1 MISRDDQIGSIAS
14 AIDQAAQ
21 ASSKFEAVRALR
33 TTLLCGIPSDVPV
46 EEITDLP
53 VKAAIW
59 AFDYRISVQRDNDR
73 QRAVVEPRFRGAS
86 GETDPPKV
94 AAVAEEVVEV
104 WHALASKVTS
114 PWGLARLQHL
124 LFERRFG
131 RAHEYAIAAAKS
143 YLAAAMNW
151 EIGLD
156 RAGLLGIALR
166 VARSVNS
173 RDQADLI
180 VSQLM
185 SDARQELSGDDRRPG
200 VFMRLMESILAERN
214 PPSGVDDL
222 LKDAFT
228 KYADPFIRD
237 NVLRLQIARASDAE
251 AKNQLW
257 GKLVEVWNEAAKDS
271 QGIVRAAH
279 LKKALECAEGSQDR
293 ELVER
298 AAANLQGLRKDDLG
312 LATFTAST
320 SIDDAEIERLL
331 APMGEAGNWQQ
342 ALIDL
347 YQIYG
352 PATGDLTQN
361 KARVEQHA
369 REFVLSGLFSKELLG
384 GDGLPRYRPQSD
396 EDRDAMALAE
406 QESYNIQIFAPILAM
421 ALSRIADTYGIPSE
435 SELAD
440 FFAQAPLTDEDLAH
454 ALARAFIRYW
464 TGDAEGAAF
473 TIIPR
478 IETIVRNLVIAMDR
492 GVYRIQRDQKPGQ
505 YPGLGYLLDILK
517 VHGMDESWHRCV
529 LTVCA
534 NPAGGWNIRNEV
546 AHGFIPNIGIPPA
559 AVVLQ
564 LAVYLWSLNAIQDDA
579 ADD

>member
-1 MISRDDQIGSIAS
+1 MTSRDGQIESIAS
-14 AIDQAAQ
+14 VIDQAAQ
-21 ASSKFEAVRALR
+21 ASSKFEASRTLR
-33 TTLLCGIPSDVPV
+33 TALLSETPSDVPV
-46 EEITDLP
+46 EEISSLP
-53 VKAAIW
+53 IRAALW
-59 AFDYRISVQRDNDR
+59 AFDYRISVELDGNR
-73 QRAVVEPRFRGAS
+73 QRVVVEPRFHGAS

-104 WHALASKVTS
+104 WHALTSKVTS

-131 RAHEYAIAAAKS
+131 RAHEYAIAAAES
-143 YLAAAMNW
+143 YLAAATQW
-151 EIGLD
+151 EVGLD
-156 RAGLLGIALR
+156 RAGLLGIGLR

-180 VSQLM
+180 VDQLM
-185 SDARQELSGDDRRPG
+185 SDARQELSGDGQRPG
-200 VFMRLMESILAERN
+200 VFMRLMKSLLAENN

-222 LKDAFT
+222 LKDAFIA
-228 KYADPFIRD
+228 YADPFIRD
-237 NVLRLQIARASDAE
+237 DILRMRISRASDAE
-251 AKNQLW
+251 VKKRLW
-257 GKLVEVWNEAAKDS
+257 VEMVEVWNEAASHS

-279 LKKALECAEGSQDR
+279 LKKALECSEESQDR
-293 ELVER
+293 GLIER
-298 AAANLQGLRKDDLG
+298 AAANLQGLRKEDLG
-312 LATFTAST
+312 LATFVAST
-320 SIDDAEIERLL
+320 SMDGAEIERLL
-331 APMGEAGNWQQ
+331 APMDGAGNWQQ
-342 ALIDL
+342 ALLGL

-352 PATGDLTQN
+352 PATGDLAPN

-369 REFVLSGLFSKELLG
+369 REFVLSGLFTKELLG

-396 EDRDAMALAE
+396 ADRDAVALADHE
-406 QESYNIQIFAPILAM
+406 TYNIQIFAPILAM
-421 ALSRIADTYGIPSE
+421 ALSRIAEVYGIPSE
-435 SELAD
+435 SELAA

-464 TGDAEGAAF
+464 MGDAEGAAF

-517 VHGMDESWHRCV
+517 THGLDESWHRCA

-546 AHGFIPNIGIPPA
+546 AHGFTMNMGMPPA

-564 LAVYLWSLNAIQDDA
+564 LSVYLWSLNANPDDA
-579 ADD
+579 ADG

>member
-1 MISRDDQIGSIAS
+1 MTSRDGQIESIAS
-14 AIDQAAQ
+14 IIDQAAQ
-21 ASSKFEAVRALR
+21 ASSKFEAARTLR
-33 TTLLCGIPSDVPV
+33 TALLSETPSDVPV
-46 EEITDLP
+46 EEISDLP
-53 VKAAIW
+53 IRAALW
-59 AFDYRISVQRDNDR
+59 AFDYRISVELDGNR
-73 QRAVVEPRFRGAS
+73 QRVAVEPRFHGAS

-104 WHALASKVTS
+104 WHALTSKVTS

-131 RAHEYAIAAAKS
+131 RAHEYAIAAAES
-143 YLAAAMNW
+143 YLAAATQW
-151 EIGLD
+151 EVGLD
-156 RAGLLGIALR
+156 RAGLLGIGLR

-180 VSQLM
+180 VNQLM
-185 SDARQELSGDDRRPG
+185 SDARQELSGDDHRPG
-200 VFMRLMESILAERN
+200 VFMRLMKSILAENN

-222 LKDAFT
+222 LKDAFIA
-228 KYADPFIRD
+228 YADPFIRD
-237 NVLRLQIARASDAE
+237 DILGMQIARASDAE
-251 AKNQLW
+251 VKKRLW
-257 GKLVEVWNEAAKDS
+257 VELVEVWNEAASHS

-279 LKKALECAEGSQDR
+279 LKKALECAEESQDR
-293 ELVER
+293 GLIER

-312 LATFTAST
+312 LATFAAST
-320 SIDDAEIERLL
+320 SMDGAEIERLL
-331 APMGEAGNWQQ
+331 APMDGVGNWQQ
-342 ALIDL
+342 ALLGL

-352 PATGDLTQN
+352 PATGDLALN

-369 REFVLSGLFSKELLG
+369 REFVLSGCFTKELLG

-396 EDRDAMALAE
+396 EDRDAVALADHE
-406 QESYNIQIFAPILAM
+406 TYNIQIFAPILAM
-421 ALSRIADTYGIPSE
+421 ALSRIADVYGIPSE
-435 SELAD
+435 SDLAE

-464 TGDAEGAAF
+464 MGDAEGAAF

-517 VHGMDESWHRCV
+517 AHGLDESWHRCA

-546 AHGFIPNIGIPPA
+546 AHGFIMNMGMPPA
-559 AVVLQ
+559 AAVLQ
-564 LAVYLWSLNAIQDDA
+564 LAVYLWSLNANPDDA
-579 ADD
+579 ADG

>member
-1 MISRDDQIGSIAS
+1 MMSRDSQIESVAT

-21 ASSKFEAVRALR
+21 ASSKFEAARALR
-33 TTLLCGIPSDVPV
+33 TALLSGTPNDVSV

-53 VKAAIW
+53 IRAALW
-59 AFDYRISVQRDNDR
+59 AFDYRISVERDNDR
-73 QRAVVEPRFRGAS
+73 QRVVVEPRFHGAS

-104 WHALASKVTS
+104 WHALTSKVTS

-131 RAHEYAIAAAKS
+131 RAHEYAIAAAES
-143 YLAAAMNW
+143 YLAAATKW
-151 EIGLD
+151 KIGLD
-156 RAGLLGIALR
+156 RAGLLGVALR

-180 VSQLM
+180 VSQM
-185 SDARQELSGDDRRPG
+185 MGDAREELSGDDQRPG

-214 PPSGVDDL
+214 PPSEVDGL
-222 LKDAFT
+222 LKDAFIVYT
-228 KYADPFIRD
+228 DPFIRD
-237 NVLRLQIARASDAE
+237 DILRLQIARVSDAE
-251 AKNQLW
+251 AKKGLW
-257 GKLVEVWNEAAKDS
+257 GKLVEVWNEAANHS
-271 QGIVRAAH
+271 QGIVRATH
-279 LKKALECAEGSQDR
+279 LKKALECAEDSQDR
-293 ELVER
+293 ELIER

-331 APMGEAGNWQQ
+331 APVDGAGNWQH
-342 ALIDL
+342 ALLGL

-361 KARVEQHA
+361 KDRVEQHA
-369 REFVLSGLFSKELLG
+369 REFVLSGLLSKELLG

-421 ALSRIADTYGIPSE
+421 ALSRIADAYGIPSE
-435 SELAD
+435 SELAE
-440 FFAQAPLTDEDLAH
+440 FFAQAPLTDEDLSH

-464 TGDAEGAAF
+464 MGDAEGAAF

-517 VHGMDESWHRCV
+517 VHGMDESWHRCA

-534 NPAGGWNIRNEV
+534 NPAGGWNIRNEM
-546 AHGFIPNIGIPPA
+546 AHGFIMNVGMPPA

-564 LAVYLWSLNAIQDDA
+564 LAVYLWSLNASPDDA
-579 ADD
+579 TDG